1 MNRHLLALGTAL
13 AAFLSSFDA
22 CAQAAS
28 SEAATQLAPLRRA
41 DETLSVTGR
50 DGRVQALRVALHEW
64 TLVAG
69 RDIPRFPADGDL
81 LVHLRA
87 GRVTTTIDG
96 QSTARNEGEFW
107 LVPAGKAMAVRVTTE
122 MATIETTS
130 VSRP

>member
-1 MNRHLLALGTAL
+1 MNRHLPALGAAL
-13 AAFLSSFDA
+13 AALLSSCDA

-28 SEAATQLAPLRRA
+28 TNAVSPLAPLRRA
-41 DETLSVTGR
+41 DETLAVTGR
-50 DGRVQALRVALHEW
+50 DGRAQALRIALHEW

-69 RDIPRFPADGDL
+69 RDVARFPADGDVL
-81 LVHLRA
+81 AHLRA

-96 QSTARNEGEFW
+96 QSTARSEGEFW
-107 LVPAGKAMAVRVTTE
+107 LVPAGKAMAIRVTTE